1 MSLAK
6 IRYKRMVIIRWT
18 ILFLACFAGT
28 LMAQP
33 EKNQNHLEK
42 ATFAGGC
49 FWCLEP
55 PFDKLKGVIA
65 TTPGYTGGSAAEATY
80 EEVSTGRTGHAE
92 SVEILF
98 NPQEISYQELLD
110 VFWRNIDP
118 TTVDR
123 QFSDIGSQY
132 RTAVFY
138 HSEGQKKLAE
148 RSKQDLE
155 ASGKYAGPI
164 VTEVTEAGAFYP
176 AEDYHHDY
184 YKKNPLPYK
193 FYKSASGREQ
203 YLKKTWA
210 EE

>member
-1 MSLAK
+1 M
-6 IRYKRMVIIRWT
+6 RYDRKVVISWS
-18 ILFLACFAGT
+18 ILFLTCFGG
-28 LMAQP
+28 LVMAQS
-33 EKNQNHLEK
+33 EKNETHLEK

-55 PFDKLKGVIA
+55 PFDQLKGVVS
-65 TTPGYTGGSAAEATY
+65 TTPGYTGGTTADPTY

-92 SVEILF
+92 AVEILF

-138 HSEGQKKLAE
+138 HSEEQKKLVD
-148 RSKQDLE
+148 RSKQTLE

-164 VTEVTEAGAFYP
+164 VTEVAEAEAFYP

-193 FYKSASGREQ
+193 FYKAASGREQ
-203 YLKKTWA
+203 YLKKTWT
-210 EE
+210 EK